1 MSVQVAQGKRRN
13 AGIPYSDPV
22 GDIAAARVDRERE
35 QIELGV
41 IAGMAIQSL
50 LSRHASNT
58 QCADM
63 IRGLSK
69 WITA

>member
-1 MSVQVAQGKRRN
+1 MATDHLGY
-13 AGIPYSDPV
+13 ADPV
-22 GDIAAARVDRERE
+22 GDTAANRVDRERE
-35 QIELGV
+35 QIELDV

-50 LSRHASNT
+50 LSRRATNT

>member
-1 MSVQVAQGKRRN
+1 MAYY
-13 AGIPYSDPV
+13 PDPT

-50 LSRHASNT
+50 YSRQASNR

-63 IRGLSK
+63 LAGLSRWWK
-69 WITA
+69 VA

>member
-1 MSVQVAQGKRRN
+1 MATDYRG
-13 AGIPYSDPV
+13 YDDPV
-22 GDIAAARVDRERE
+22 GDIAAARVDRERA

-41 IAGMAIQSL
+41 VAGMAIQSL
-50 LSRHASNT
+50 LSRRATNE

>member
-1 MSVQVAQGKRRN
+1 MATEHRGY
-13 AGIPYSDPV
+13 ADPT
-22 GDIAAARVDRERE
+22 GDTAANRADRERE
-35 QIELGV
+35 QVELGV

-50 LSRHASNT
+50 LSRRATNT

>member
-1 MSVQVAQGKRRN
+1 MATEHRGYV
-13 AGIPYSDPV
+13 DPT
-22 GDIAAARVDRERE
+22 GDTAAARADRERE

-50 LSRHASNT
+50 LSKRATNE

>member
-1 MSVQVAQGKRRN
+1 MATEHRGYV
-13 AGIPYSDPV
+13 DPV
-22 GDIAAARVDRERE
+22 GDIAAARVDKERA

-41 IAGMAIQSL
+41 VAGMAIQSL
-50 LSRHASNT
+50 LSKHASNE

-69 WITA
+69 WIAA

>member
-1 MSVQVAQGKRRN
+1 MATDYRG
-13 AGIPYSDPV
+13 YDDPV
-22 GDIAAARVDRERE
+22 GDIAAARVDKERA

-41 IAGMAIQSL
+41 VAGMAIQSL
-50 LSRHASNT
+50 LSRRATNE

-69 WITA
+69 CITA

>member
-1 MSVQVAQGKRRN
+1 MATDYRG
-13 AGIPYSDPV
+13 YDDPV
-22 GDIAAARVDRERE
+22 GDIAAARVDKERA

-41 IAGMAIQSL
+41 VAGMAIQSL
-50 LSRHASNT
+50 LSPRATNE

-63 IRGLSK
+63 MRGLSK

>member
-1 MSVQVAQGKRRN
+1 MATEHRGYV
-13 AGIPYSDPV
+13 DPT

>member
-1 MSVQVAQGKRRN
+1 MATEHRGYV
-13 AGIPYSDPV
+13 DPT
-22 GDIAAARVDRERE
+22 GDTAAARADRERE

-50 LSRHASNT
+50 LSRRATNA

-69 WITA
+69 WITT

>member
-1 MSVQVAQGKRRN
+1 MATDHLGY
-13 AGIPYSDPV
+13 ADPV
-22 GDIAAARVDRERE
+22 GDTAAARVDRERE
-35 QIELGV
+35 QVELDV

>member
-1 MSVQVAQGKRRN
+1 MATEHRGYV
-13 AGIPYSDPV
+13 DPT
-22 GDIAAARVDRERE
+22 GDTAAARVDRERE

-41 IAGMAIQSL
+41 VAGMAIQSL
-50 LSRHASNT
+50 LSRHATNT

-69 WITA
+69 WITT

>member
-1 MSVQVAQGKRRN
+1 MATEHRGYV
-13 AGIPYSDPV
+13 DPV
-22 GDIAAARVDRERE
+22 GDTAAARVDRERE

-50 LSRHASNT
+50 LSRRATNT

>member
-1 MSVQVAQGKRRN
+1 MATDYRG
-13 AGIPYSDPV
+13 YDDPV
-22 GDIAAARVDRERE
+22 GDIAAARVDKERA

-50 LSRHASNT
+50 LSKHATNE

-69 WITA
+69 WIAA

>member
-1 MSVQVAQGKRRN
+1 M
-13 AGIPYSDPV
+13 
-22 GDIAAARVDRERE
+22 GDTAAARVDRERE
-35 QIELGV
+35 QIELDV

-50 LSRHASNT
+50 LSRRASNA

>member
-1 MSVQVAQGKRRN
+1 MATEHRGYV
-13 AGIPYSDPV
+13 DPV
-22 GDIAAARVDRERE
+22 GDTAAARVDRERE

-50 LSRHASNT
+50 LSRRATNA

>member
-1 MSVQVAQGKRRN
+1 MATDHLG
-13 AGIPYSDPV
+13 YDDPV
-22 GDIAAARVDRERE
+22 GDIAAARVDKERE

-41 IAGMAIQSL
+41 VAGMAIQSL
-50 LSRHASNT
+50 LSPHATNE

-69 WITA
+69 WIAA

>member
-1 MSVQVAQGKRRN
+1 MATDRLGY
-13 AGIPYSDPV
+13 ADPV
-22 GDIAAARVDRERE
+22 GDTAAARVDRERE

-50 LSRHASNT
+50 LSRRATNE

>member
-1 MSVQVAQGKRRN
+1 MATEYRGYV
-13 AGIPYSDPV
+13 DPT
-22 GDIAAARVDRERE
+22 GDIAAAHVDRERE

-50 LSRHASNT
+50 LSRHATNE

-63 IRGLSK
+63 MRGLTR

>member
-1 MSVQVAQGKRRN
+1 MATEHRGYV
-13 AGIPYSDPV
+13 DPV
-22 GDIAAARVDRERE
+22 GDTAAARVDRERE
-35 QIELGV
+35 QIELDV

-50 LSRHASNT
+50 LSKRATNE

>member
-1 MSVQVAQGKRRN
+1 MATERR
-13 AGIPYSDPV
+13 GYVDPV
-22 GDIAAARVDRERE
+22 GDIAAARVDKERA

-41 IAGMAIQSL
+41 VAGMAIQSL
-50 LSRHASNT
+50 LSRRATNE

>member
-1 MSVQVAQGKRRN
+1 MATEHRGY
-13 AGIPYSDPV
+13 ADPV

-50 LSRHASNT
+50 LSRRASNA

>member
-1 MSVQVAQGKRRN
+1 MATEYRGYV
-13 AGIPYSDPV
+13 DPT
-22 GDIAAARVDRERE
+22 GDTAAARVDRERE
-35 QIELGV
+35 QVELGV

-50 LSRHASNT
+50 LSRHATNT

>member
-1 MSVQVAQGKRRN
+1 M
-13 AGIPYSDPV
+13 
-22 GDIAAARVDRERE
+22 GDTAAARVDRERE

-50 LSRHASNT
+50 LSRHATNT

>member
-1 MSVQVAQGKRRN
+1 MATDHRGY
-13 AGIPYSDPV
+13 ADPV
-22 GDIAAARVDRERE
+22 GDTAPARVDRERE

-50 LSRHASNT
+50 LSRRATNT

>member
-1 MSVQVAQGKRRN
+1 MATDHLG
-13 AGIPYSDPV
+13 YDDPV

-50 LSRHASNT
+50 LSRRASNA

>member
-1 MSVQVAQGKRRN
+1 M
-13 AGIPYSDPV
+13 

-50 LSRHASNT
+50 LSRRATNT

>member
-1 MSVQVAQGKRRN
+1 MATDHLGY
-13 AGIPYSDPV
+13 ADPV
-22 GDIAAARVDRERE
+22 GDTAAARADRERE

-50 LSRHASNT
+50 LSRRATNT

-69 WITA
+69 WITT

>member
-1 MSVQVAQGKRRN
+1 MATEHRGYV
-13 AGIPYSDPV
+13 DPT
-22 GDIAAARVDRERE
+22 GDTAAARADRERE

-50 LSRHASNT
+50 LSRRATNT

>member
-1 MSVQVAQGKRRN
+1 MATEHRGYV
-13 AGIPYSDPV
+13 DPV
-22 GDIAAARVDRERE
+22 GDTAAARADRERE

-50 LSRHASNT
+50 LSRRATNT

-69 WITA
+69 WITT

>member
-1 MSVQVAQGKRRN
+1 MTAE
-13 AGIPYSDPV
+13 PYRALPYADPV
-22 GDIAAARVDRERE
+22 GDTAANRADRERE
-35 QIELGV
+35 QIELDV

-50 LSRHASNT
+50 LSRRATNT